1 MRSYDAL
8 YIYLLYRQTL
18 LCQNNFLRL
27 QETTPALGY
36 RIKDKDKIKEQMD
49 NEEMIRKLSSEIFFY
64 YRG

>member
-1 MRSYDAL
+1 
-8 YIYLLYRQTL
+8 
-18 LCQNNFLRL
+18 
-27 QETTPALGY
+27 LGY